1 MQVYT
6 DLNGDS
12 GIAAFEIGDDYI
24 HVQFKTGAT
33 YSYTYGSAGQHVV
46 EEMKRFAL
54 AGDGLNSYI
63 MRNART
69 SYASKW

>member
-1 MQVYT
+1 MEVYT
-6 DLNGDS
+6 DVNGDS
-12 GIAAFEIGDDYI
+12 GVAAYEIGDDYI

-33 YSYTYGSAGQHVV
+33 YSYTYASAGRDVV
-46 EEMKRFAL
+46 EQMKRLAL
-54 AGDGLNSYI
+54 AGDGLNSFI